1 VEDRSPSVFELE
13 LEVEFERVRPAAIA
27 DGVGET
33 AAR

>member
-13 LEVEFERVRPAAIA
+13 VELERVRPAAIA
-27 DGVGET
+27 DGIGET